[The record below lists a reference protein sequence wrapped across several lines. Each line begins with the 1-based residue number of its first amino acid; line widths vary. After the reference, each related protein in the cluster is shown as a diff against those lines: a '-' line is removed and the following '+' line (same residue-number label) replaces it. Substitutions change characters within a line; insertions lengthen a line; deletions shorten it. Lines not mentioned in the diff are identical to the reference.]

1 MKRNDSSSVSA
12 SGKESEDESNYIEI
26 KKETKR
32 TINID
37 IKF

>member
-1 MKRNDSSSVSA
+1 MSRNDSLSISA

-26 KKETKR
+26 KKEKNR

-37 IKF
+37 IKL